1 MPRSGPGIL
10 AAHPMTPLIETLPPD
25 HLDIPAPLSRLVDLA
40 YNLWWTWHREARQ
53 LFDRIDPDLWTRY
66 RNPVRLL
73 LLARRKRLVE
83 LAGDREFL
91 EELGQ
96 VLARFDRDT
105 NRPLD
110 RSPVAYVSAEYGL
123 SESLPIYSGG
133 LGILSADHLKEA
145 ADMGLPLLGIG
156 LFYRRGYFQQIVDQD
171 GWQQHDYPELDAMR
185 LPLLR
190 VKGPDGGTLRVKVEA
205 GDRQVTLRVWTTFV
219 GHVPLLLLDS
229 HTTHNAP
236 EDQFITSQL
245 YVRGRDM
252 RLVQEIVLGRGA
264 VAVLEALGIQPR
276 LYHMNEGHSAFL
288 ALETMRRRAVGG
300 GHNAAVPAPAAAP
313 PARPPARPA
322 RRPLADAVAEIRSL
336 HVFTTHTPVPAGNE
350 VFERE
355 AVRPYLTR
363 TAADLGVDTDAL
375 LALGDADGGSNG
387 FAPGF
392 NLTALALRLSGR
404 ANGVSALHGAIS
416 RRMWPGFE
424 IGAITNGVHVP
435 TWLGREMSRVL
446 QLDEHADP
454 AALAACAAQLGDES
468 LWAAHLAQKHRLMR
482 FVRHRAMRQA
492 ARHGHSPEEMR
503 RIQTLLNPEALTLGF
518 ARRFA
523 PYKRADLLVRDPA
536 RLERLLTDAQR
547 PVQIVMAGKAHPADK
562 PGQEIIHRI
571 WQLAGS
577 ARMRGRIVFVEDYDA
592 SVARLMVRGVDCW
605 LNTPTWPL
613 EACGTSGMKAAI
625 NGVIHASVPDGW
637 WAEAYTPATGFAI
650 GEQGPPD
657 NERDAGR
664 LFDLIEHEL
673 VPRFFERDALG
684 LPHGWIAM
692 MRASMAAYLER
703 YSTRRMVRQY
713 AARLYQLPGFPD
725 VELPPLPGA
734 AVPVVPAAEPAAP
747 AAAAPSAAADA
758 AAAPT
763 SSTGDA
769 SQPSP
774 QPAPTR

>member
-1 MPRSGPGIL
+1 M
-10 AAHPMTPLIETLPPD
+10 HPLIPTLPPD
-25 HLDIPAPLSRLVDLA
+25 HLEIPAPLSRLVDLA

-66 RNPVRLL
+66 RNPVRMLL
-73 LLARRKRLVE
+73 LTRRQRLAE
-83 LAGDREFL
+83 LAGKRSFL
-91 EELGQ
+91 DEMER
-96 VLARFDRDT
+96 VLALFDADIHRPRFDE
-105 NRPLD
+105 P
-110 RSPVAYVSAEYGL
+110 PVAYVSAEYGL

-156 LFYRRGYFQQIVDQD
+156 LFYRRGYFHQVVDED
-171 GWQQHDYPELDAMR
+171 GWQQHDFPELDAMR

-190 VKGPDGGTLRVKVEA
+190 VRGPDGGTLRVKVEA
-205 GDRQVTLRVWTTFV
+205 GDRQVALRVWTTFV

-236 EDQFITSQL
+236 EDQYITSQL

-252 RLVQEIVLGRGA
+252 RLIQEIVLGRGA

-288 ALETMRRRAVGG
+288 ALETLRRRAVGG
-300 GHNAAVPAPAAAP
+300 GGAGGSK
-313 PARPPARPA
+313 PA
-322 RRPLADAVAEIRSL
+322 RRPLEEAVAEIRPH

-350 VFERE
+350 VFDKE
-355 AVRPYLTR
+355 AVRPYLQR
-363 TAADLGVDTDAL
+363 TAADLGVEADEL
-375 LALGDADGGSNG
+375 LALGEVNGGHNG
-387 FAPGF
+387 FAAGF

-404 ANGVSALHGAIS
+404 ANAVSELHGTIS
-416 RRMWPGFE
+416 REMWPGFE
-424 IGAITNGVHVP
+424 ITSITNGVHVP

-446 QLDEHADP
+446 RLDEQADP
-454 AALAACAAQLGDES
+454 AELLRCAGQIGDEV

-482 FVRHRAMRQA
+482 FVRHRALRQA
-492 ARHGHSPEEMR
+492 ARHGHSPDEMR
-503 RIQTLLNPEALTLGF
+503 RLQTLLNPEALTLGF

-536 RLERLLTDAQR
+536 RLERLITDTTH

-571 WQLAGS
+571 WKLAGS
-577 ARMRGRIVFVEDYDA
+577 DRMRGRIVFVEDYDA

-637 WAEAYTPATGFAI
+637 WAEAYTPEAGFKI

-657 NERDAGR
+657 NERDAG
-664 LFDLIEHEL
+664 LLLDLIEHEL

-684 LPHGWIAM
+684 LPHAWIAM
-692 MRASMAAYLER
+692 MRASMVAYIER
-703 YSTRRMVRQY
+703 FSTRRMLRQY
-713 AARLYQLPGFPD
+713 AARLYALPGFTD
-725 VELPPLPGA
+725 DR
-734 AVPVVPAAEPAAP
+734 P
-747 AAAAPSAAADA
+747 AAAP
-758 AAAPT
+758 
-763 SSTGDA
+763 
-769 SQPSP
+769 
-774 QPAPTR
+774 PAPPTPAPAPAS

>member
-1 MPRSGPGIL
+1 MN
-10 AAHPMTPLIETLPPD
+10 ALIDTLPPD
-25 HLDIPAPLSRLVDLA
+25 HLEIPAPLSRLIDLA

-53 LFDRIDPDLWTRY
+53 LFETIDPDLWTRY

-73 LLARRKRLVE
+73 LLARRQRLAE
-83 LAGDREFL
+83 LAANPSFL
-91 EELGQ
+91 AEMER
-96 VLARFDRDT
+96 VLDRFDRDT
-105 NRPLD
+105 SRTRLD
-110 RSPVAYVSAEYGL
+110 ESPVAYVSAEYGL

-156 LFYRRGYFQQIVDQD
+156 LFYRRGYFQQNVDSD

-190 VKGPDGGTLRVKVEA
+190 VRGPDGGTLRVKVEA

-229 HTTHNAP
+229 HTTHNPP
-236 EDQFITSQL
+236 EDQYITSQL

-252 RLVQEIVLGRGA
+252 RLVQEVVLGRGA

-288 ALETMRRRAVGG
+288 ALETMRRRAVAGG
-300 GHNAAVPAPAAAP
+300 GHAGAGRNGNGG
-313 PARPPARPA
+313 PARGPGGPAGA
-322 RRPLADAVAEIRSL
+322 KSRRPLTEAVAEIRPL

-350 VFERE
+350 VFDHE

-363 TAADLGVDTDAL
+363 TAADLGVETDEL
-375 LALGDADGGSNG
+375 LALGDVDGGRNG

-404 ANGVSALHGAIS
+404 ANAVSELHAKIS
-416 RRMWPGFE
+416 SRMWPGFE

-454 AALAACAAQLGDES
+454 AELSGCADQLVDEV

-482 FVRHRAMRQA
+482 FVRHRALRQA

-536 RLERLLTDAQR
+536 RLERLLSDATH

-577 ARMRGRIVFVEDYDA
+577 DRLRGRIVFVEDYDA

-637 WAEAYTPATGFAI
+637 WAEAWTLEAGFKL
-650 GEQGPPD
+650 GEQVPPD
-657 NERDAGR
+657 NERDAEA

-673 VPRFFERDALG
+673 VPRFYERDALG
-684 LPHGWIAM
+684 LPHSWIAM
-692 MRASMAAYLER
+692 MRASMSTYIER
-703 YSTRRMVRQY
+703 FSSRRMVRQY
-713 AARLYQLPGFPD
+713 AARLYHLPGFQD
-725 VELPPLPGA
+725 VETPPLAVVADPPDGA
-734 AVPVVPAAEPAAP
+734 AAAAP
-747 AAAAPSAAADA
+747 AATAAGT
-758 AAAPT
+758 AAAPAT
-763 SSTGDA
+763 DTGPED
-769 SQPSP
+769 SQPTA
-774 QPAPTR
+774 QPAPAR